1 MQHVNL
7 FTDAFKPPKVKLPL
21 EQLIIF
27 PCLLLV
33 LLIASSFAMNAYL
46 STEQT
51 KLNELQAKNKV
62 MAERVSVLNAKAEK
76 QRQDDSLSA
85 SNKRLQQTLIA
96 REAMISTLDK
106 VVLSESEG
114 FSATLIALARQREPG
129 LWLNEIHLGGETHQ
143 MILRG
148 VTTKAE
154 LVPVYLQKLRQEASL
169 LGRHFSI
176 FELSE
181 HEPESKWLSF
191 SLKAE
196 KNNKTSLLVQ
206 PMTAALRNSGQNSM
220 MAPALPLAEGVR

>member
-21 EQLIIF
+21 EQLVIF
-27 PCLLLV
+27 PCLLLL

-46 STEQT
+46 NAEQA
-51 KLNELQAKNKV
+51 KLAELQAKNSV

-76 QRQDDSLSA
+76 QRQDDSLIA
-85 SNKRLQQTLIA
+85 SNKRLQQTLSA
-96 REAMISTLDK
+96 REAMLSTLDQ

-114 FSATLIALARQREPG
+114 FSATLIALARQREAG
-129 LWLNEIHLGGETHQ
+129 LWLKEIHLGGESHQ
-143 MILRG
+143 MVLQG

-154 LVPVYLQKLRQEASL
+154 LVPAYLQKLRQESSL

-181 HEPESKWLSF
+181 HEAQPKWLSF

-196 KNNKTSLLVQ
+196 KQDRTSLLVQ
-206 PMTAALRNSGQNSM
+206 PMAAALNNSGQNS
-220 MAPALPLAEGVR
+220 AVNAAIPLAEGAQ

>member
-21 EQLIIF
+21 EQLILF
-27 PCLLLV
+27 PCLLIV

-46 STEQT
+46 TSEQA
-51 KLNELQAKNKV
+51 KLTELQAKNKV
-62 MAERVSVLNAKAEK
+62 MAERVSVLNAKADK
-76 QRQDDSLSA
+76 QRQDDSLIA
-85 SNKRLQQTLIA
+85 SNNRLQQTLTA
-96 REAMISTLDK
+96 REAMLSTLDE

-114 FSATLIALARQREPG
+114 FSATLIALARQREAG
-129 LWLNEIHLGGETHQ
+129 LWLNAIHLGGEAHQ
-143 MILRG
+143 MVLQGI
-148 VTTKAE
+148 TTKAE

-176 FELSE
+176 FELRE
-181 HEPESKWLSF
+181 YEAQPKWLSF

-206 PMTAALRNSGQNSM
+206 PMAIINNSGQNGTI
-220 MAPALPLAEGVR
+220 PLVDGVR